1 MHNYQK
7 HTALKTRNAPGLMG
21 GGTTCKKFFQR
32 TCNVPGVGGAF
43 GTPEREDSSGL
54 VTNSCI
60 RLVTHLVSISWRE
73 PSAPSSL
80 LSRRL
85 EGVRTCNVFFP
96 RTCNAP
102 GVMGGGTTCNEF
114 FQKTCNAPDVHLLEG
129 TFGTLQFA
137 IKNTEGGADL

>member
-7 HTALKTRNAPGLMG
+7 HTALKTRNTPGVMR
-21 GGTTCKKFFQR
+21 GGTTCNKFFQRTCNAGGVHLLEGTFGSLQFAIKKAWGGVRTCNALFQR

-43 GTPEREDSSGL
+43 GTLELEDSSGL
-54 VTNSCI
+54 VPNSCI
-60 RLVTHLVSISWRE
+60 RLVTHLVCISWKE

-85 EGVRTCNVFFP
+85 VEVRTCNVFFQ

-102 GVMGGGTTCNEF
+102 G
-114 FQKTCNAPDVHLLEG
+114 
-129 TFGTLQFA
+129 
-137 IKNTEGGADL
+137 